1 MLKTLLGEFYLK
13 NFKSNNR
20 LERIWKIAQVD
31 FKKRYYNDK
40 AGLLWALINPITQIL
55 LYHFVFTQILQKDQ
69 ENFVPYLFCGILIW
83 LSFSEATKK
92 GMQVLFNKKYLI
104 ENIQFDWKDLYISH
118 MVSISFGLAFNF
130 FAYFIILIILGANI
144 GSHFFYLP
152 IIILTWFILT
162 LAIAMILGIIRPL
175 FDDIVHIWSL
185 LLLVGFWVSGIFFS
199 GTFYFENYT
208 WFPHLNPFVGIIL
221 NLRGCLLENNPFFV
235 SFMIEN
241 LVFAITLLVLAY
253 FLFNKYSKKVFEKI

>member
-1 MLKTLLGEFYLK
+1 MIKSLLGEIYIK
-13 NFKSNNR
+13 NFKSRNR

-55 LYHFVFTQILQKDQ
+55 LYYFVFTKILQKDQ

-92 GMQVLFNKKYLI
+92 GMQVFTNKKYLI
-104 ENIQFDWKDLYISH
+104 QNIQFNWKDLYVSH
-118 MVSISFGLAFNF
+118 MFSIMFGLGFNLI
-130 FAYFIILIILGANI
+130 AYFIILLLIGAKV
-144 GSHFFYLP
+144 GSALLYLP
-152 IIILTWFILT
+152 IILLTWFILT
-162 LAIAMILGIIRPL
+162 LGLAMILGLIRPI

-199 GTFYFENYT
+199 GSFYFENYP
-208 WFPHLNPFVGIIL
+208 WFVHVNPFVGIIL
-221 NLRGCLLENNPFFV
+221 NLRACLLENNPFYFNL
-235 SFMIEN
+235 MIEN
-241 LVFAITLLVLAY
+241 LVFAVLMLALAVY
-253 FLFNKYSKKVFEKI
+253 LFNRYAKRVVERI

>member
-1 MLKTLLGEFYLK
+1 MIKKALGLIYLK

-40 AGLLWALINPITQIL
+40 AGLLWAFINPITQIL
-55 LYHFVFTQILQKDQ
+55 LYHFVFTNILQKDK

-83 LSFSEATKK
+83 LSFTEATKK
-92 GMQVLFNKKYLI
+92 GMQVFTNKKYLI

-118 MVSISFGLAFNF
+118 MFSVSFGLTFNF
-130 FAYFIILIILGANI
+130 LAYFIILIFIGVNI

-152 IIILTWFILT
+152 IILLTWFILT
-162 LAIAMILGIIRPL
+162 LGLTMILGIIRPVI
-175 FDDIVHIWSL
+175 DDIVHIWSL

-199 GTFYFENYT
+199 GTYYFENHP
-208 WFPHLNPFVGIIL
+208 WFPHINPFIGIIL
-221 NLRGCLLENNPFFV
+221 NLRGCLLENNPFFPTM
-235 SFMIEN
+235 MIEN
-241 LVFAITLLVLAY
+241 LIYAVVVLVIALL
-253 FLFNKYSKKVFEKI
+253 LFKKYSKKVVERI